1 MTEAPSARPDT
12 SDMHAVHQVFRSS
25 LASAPQFIGSA
36 ERDDGRRALI
46 ANYYANLMAFL
57 EVHHEGEEAL
67 VFPLLMD
74 RAPDRR
80 EIVER
85 AAGQHT
91 EIVGLIDGA
100 KEGVGSWEAE
110 GDARAP
116 GVERSLQDLNTA
128 LCAHLDQEEEE
139 ILPLAGEHLTAEE
152 WGKLPGHSLGGFE
165 GDKVWLI
172 MGLVREHFTPEQR
185 DAMMNGMPP
194 PVRQMW
200 ETTGEASFNH
210 LIAQV
215 RQAG

>member
-1 MTEAPSARPDT
+1 MTEGPTARPDT
-12 SDMHAVHQVFRSS
+12 SDMLAVHQVFRSS
-25 LASAPQFIGSA
+25 LASAPRFVGSA

-57 EVHHEGEEAL
+57 EVHHDGEEAL

-74 RAPDRR
+74 RDPDGRG
-80 EIVER
+80 IVER

-91 EIVGLIDGA
+91 EIVGLIDRA
-100 KEGVGSWEAE
+100 KESVGSWEVE

-116 GVERSLQDLNTA
+116 GVDTA

-139 ILPLAGEHLTAEE
+139 ILPRAGEHLTAEE
-152 WGKLPGHSLGGFE
+152 CGKLPGHSLGGFE

-172 MGLVREHFTPEQR
+172 MGLVRENFTPGQR
-185 DAMMNGMPP
+185 DTMMSGMPP

-210 LIAQV
+210 LIAHV